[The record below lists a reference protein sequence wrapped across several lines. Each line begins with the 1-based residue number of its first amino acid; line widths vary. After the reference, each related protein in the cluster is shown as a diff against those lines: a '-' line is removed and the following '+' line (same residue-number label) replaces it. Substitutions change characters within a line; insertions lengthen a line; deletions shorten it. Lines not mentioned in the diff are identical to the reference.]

1 MEGSRL
7 LIFASARANC
17 SSIFRG
23 ISPSS
28 LSLELVPESS
38 SDPPSPMMYSRL
50 SFSCSRCVSSRRLLC
65 SNLAA
70 NFSLIVNESLAPLTF
85 SPLSEPPPLP
95 LSEPLLLPLSES
107 EPLSLSLSLSNI
119 SFAFAISEDVSRG
132 ETCVPEINDRRP
144 PAAARLG
151 EMIES
156 NARAPLPHRVTRRRA
171 SFARFASRDSNRR
184 TPRRTPSSA
193 GRRRGP
199 SAPSHG

>member
-107 EPLSLSLSLSNI
+107 EPLSLSLSNI

-132 ETCVPEINDRRP
+132 ETCVPEIMTAAPSRRP
-144 PAAARLG
+144 
-151 EMIES
+151 S
-156 NARAPLPHRVTRRRA
+156 RRN
-171 SFARFASRDSNRR
+171 D
-184 TPRRTPSSA
+184 
-193 GRRRGP
+193 
-199 SAPSHG
+199 